1 MLTKPATDYAS
12 VIKWTRSLAD
22 HWGGA
27 PLAED
32 PARLDTL
39 VAFCEFIGKDPDEL
53 LEFCFLYRRATGEKF
68 PSKKRREEVTAKVR
82 EFVAASGL
90 KGGEA
95 RRQSSNILSFLSH
108 NGILI

>member
-1 MLTKPATDYAS
+1 MLSKPVIDFAS
-12 VIKWTRSLAD
+12 VIAWQKSLAN
-22 HWGGA
+22 HWGGD

-32 PARLDTL
+32 PARLESL
-39 VAFCEFIGKDPDEL
+39 AAFCEFMDKNPDEL

-90 KGGEA
+90 KGSEA
-95 RRQSSNILSFLSH
+95 RRIGSNILSFLSH
-108 NGILI
+108 NGVLI

>member
-1 MLTKPATDYAS
+1 MDQVVGGSLGRRPARG
-12 VIKWTRSLAD
+12 RS
-22 HWGGA
+22 
-27 PLAED
+27 
-32 PARLDTL
+32 ARLDTL